1 MALINTAG
9 ILAGRGFH
17 VLVIDL
23 DLEAPG
29 LSYLN
34 PDAPDVPGPAGT
46 PDNRPL
52 RPGFVDLL
60 SDARERGQDGDL
72 FTLPANDL
80 ANRYT
85 QKYRLPEGFG
95 EFTDGSLH
103 IMPAGRFDADYA
115 RRFDALDL
123 RALYQE
129 GLGEPLI
136 RVFKKRLAEAGLY
149 DYVLVDSRTG
159 FSDEAGI
166 CTRDLAD
173 HLMILTGL
181 NRQNVEG
188 TCQFLMA
195 LRSATG
201 GKKRFQIILSPV
213 PNGEDALLE
222 AREAEA
228 RRSFEEA
235 WGSQIDLSLQIP
247 YHPQLA
253 LTEEPHIFRRR
264 RGHLSEAYRNIEREM
279 LQALGH
285 NAQALSS
292 RIQERLDRK
301 DYQTA
306 LRDLQRMVRL
316 DGGRPL
322 LSRVVF
328 PLRPGGWPSAPN
340 RAWAEPEVRTVALEE
355 ILADRNGRRVIEFLV
370 ENVLP
375 SDPIAVLLLGW
386 LLVHSRRLAARLYV
400 RGAGTDVRRAFLL
413 ADYADFLVDE
423 RGDRDGAEA
432 YYKRAIEVD
441 PKDAGTLGAYAA
453 FLENKRGDK
462 DGAEAYHR
470 RAIEADP
477 KNAHILR
484 AYAGFL
490 ANKRGDT
497 DKAEA
502 YYKRAIEADPKSSAC
517 LCDYGQLLV
526 GTGRLNDG
534 QEKLLSAL
542 DVLKESG
549 GGETAEVCFSLWLV
563 SRMQGRDAARWEGYF
578 KFLIQKGF
586 ARYPWS
592 FDGMLEQA
600 AKTLSPEENEYA
612 KALALAFLDESK
624 APSLDRYERWRAL
637 EPRDPRSPPQA
648 G

>member
-1 MALINTAG
+1 
-9 ILAGRGFH
+9 
-17 VLVIDL
+17 
-23 DLEAPG
+23 
-29 LSYLN
+29 
-34 PDAPDVPGPAGT
+34 
-46 PDNRPL
+46 
-52 RPGFVDLL
+52 
-60 SDARERGQDGDL
+60 
-72 FTLPANDL
+72 
-80 ANRYT
+80 
-85 QKYRLPEGFG
+85 
-95 EFTDGSLH
+95 
-103 IMPAGRFDADYA
+103 
-115 RRFDALDL
+115 
-123 RALYQE
+123 
-129 GLGEPLI
+129 
-136 RVFKKRLAEAGLY
+136 
-149 DYVLVDSRTG
+149 
-159 FSDEAGI
+159 
-166 CTRDLAD
+166 
-173 HLMILTGL
+173 
-181 NRQNVEG
+181 
-188 TCQFLMA
+188 
-195 LRSATG
+195 
-201 GKKRFQIILSPV
+201 
-213 PNGEDALLE
+213 
-222 AREAEA
+222 
-228 RRSFEEA
+228 
-235 WGSQIDLSLQIP
+235 
-247 YHPQLA
+247 
-253 LTEEPHIFRRR
+253 
-264 RGHLSEAYRNIEREM
+264 M

-292 RIQERLDRK
+292 RIQERLDQK

-400 RGAGTDVRRAFLL
+400 RGAGPECTPCLSSRGLCGFPCGRARRQGRGGGLL
-413 ADYADFLVDE
+413 QA
-423 RGDRDGAEA
+423 RD
-432 YYKRAIEVD
+432 EVD

-477 KNAHILR
+477 NAHILR

-502 YYKRAIEADPKSSAC
+502 YYKRAIEADPRDSAC

-549 GGETAEVCFSLWLV
+549 GGGAAEVCFSLWLV

-600 AKTLSPEENEYA
+600 AKTLSPEENVHA